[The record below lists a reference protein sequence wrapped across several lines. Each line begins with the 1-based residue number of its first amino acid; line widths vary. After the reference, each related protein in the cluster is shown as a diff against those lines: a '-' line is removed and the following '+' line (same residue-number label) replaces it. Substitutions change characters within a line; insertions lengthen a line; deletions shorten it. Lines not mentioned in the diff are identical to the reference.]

1 MNLTDYKSGDILRTG
16 YEILKYELSLNEKEL
31 PQNRN
36 DINLIEKRKNFFF
49 TIKYWRESPI
59 YKSSKENYL
68 QVKVQAE
75 RTAGR
80 MET

>member
-1 MNLTDYKSGDILRTG
+1 MRIYIKDK
-16 YEILKYELSLNEKEL
+16 K
-31 PQNRN
+31 
-36 DINLIEKRKNFFF
+36 LIEKKKKIFF

-68 QVKVQAE
+68 QVKVQTE

>member
-1 MNLTDYKSGDILRTG
+1 MGIDI
-16 YEILKYELSLNEKEL
+16 EDKK
-31 PQNRN
+31 
-36 DINLIEKRKNFFF
+36 LIEKKKKIFF

-59 YKSSKENYL
+59 YKLSKENYL

>member
-1 MNLTDYKSGDILRTG
+1 MGIDI
-16 YEILKYELSLNEKEL
+16 EDKK
-31 PQNRN
+31 
-36 DINLIEKRKNFFF
+36 LIEKKKKIFF

-68 QVKVQAE
+68 QVKVQTE